1 MESLIGSGSEVS
13 SVSMPIRDGGRG
25 GCIVV
30 TLVVLGAETWVSTA
44 LAVTAAALAVVSMA
58 VCCAATAVAAAVTA
72 AVCASARC
80 CCAAALLPY
89 EGVTRILTEGAESD
103 AF

>member
-1 MESLIGSGSEVS
+1 M
-13 SVSMPIRDGGRG
+13 
-25 GCIVV
+25 

-80 CCAAALLPY
+80 CCAAALLRY
-89 EGVTRILTEGAESD
+89 CAAVLSD
-103 AF
+103 NVGLLFFRQKFSLPGRHLPFCRGRKAGQKV